1 VEQQIVSVA
10 FLCPGQA
17 SQKVGMGYDL
27 YNNTKLGKKYF
38 DIANDVMNVD
48 IKNIIFNGPE
58 EKLKQ
63 TNYTQPAIYIVS
75 VIIGELLINKG
86 INPVC
91 AAGHSLGEYSALTL
105 AKSFDFVTGLELV
118 KIRSEAMQNA
128 CKLNKG
134 TMAAVIGLEDD
145 KIIEICQS
153 HENIGI
159 VVAANFN
166 AKAQVVISGEL
177 KAIKSIIPLMKE
189 AGALKVLEL
198 NVSGAFHSPLM
209 SSAKKILSDKLSSIN
224 INNSSFPIYSNTT
237 ALPISNSNEIKN
249 ALIEQLDSPVL
260 WHQSITKMIKDGVKN
275 AIEVGPGRV
284 LQGLTKRIDRSLN
297 MDGVD
302 SLEKI
307 INFKYV

>member
-1 VEQQIVSVA
+1 MSIA

-17 SQKVGMGYDL
+17 SQKVGMGFDL
-27 YNNTKLGKKYF
+27 YNDTELGKKYF
-38 DIANDVMNVD
+38 NIANDIMNID

-63 TNYTQPAIYIVS
+63 TQHTQPAIYIVS

-86 INPVC
+86 IEPIC

-105 AKSFDFVTGLELV
+105 AKSFDFATGLELV

-145 KIIEICQS
+145 KIIKICES
-153 HENIGI
+153 YNSKGI

-177 KAIKSIIPLMKE
+177 KAIKSIIPLIKE
-189 AGALKVLEL
+189 AGALKVIEL

-209 SSAKKILSDKLSSIN
+209 SSAKTILSDKLSSIN
-224 INNSSFPIYSNTT
+224 INDSSFPIYNNVS
-237 ALPISNSNEIKN
+237 ALPISSSNEIKN
-249 ALIEQLDSPVL
+249 ALINQLDSPVL
-260 WHQSITKMIKDGVKN
+260 WHQSITQMINDGINN

-284 LQGLTKRIDRSLN
+284 LQGLTKKIDRSLN
-297 MDGVD
+297 MNGVE
-302 SLEKI
+302 SLEQVV
-307 INFKYV
+307 NFEYV

>member
-1 VEQQIVSVA
+1 MPVA

-27 YNNTKLGKKYF
+27 YNNTELGKKYF

-224 INNSSFPIYSNTT
+224 INNSSFPVYSNNT

-260 WHQSITKMIKDGVKN
+260 WHQSITRMIKDGVKN

-297 MDGVD
+297 MNGVE

-307 INFKYV
+307 VNFKYV

>member
-1 VEQQIVSVA
+1 MPVA

>member
-1 VEQQIVSVA
+1 MSIA

-17 SQKVGMGYDL
+17 SQKVGMGFDF
-27 YNNTKLGKKYF
+27 YNDTELGKKYF
-38 DIANDVMNVD
+38 NIANDIMNID

-63 TNYTQPAIYIVS
+63 TQHTQPAIYIVS

-86 INPVC
+86 IEPMC

-105 AKSFDFVTGLELV
+105 AKSFDFATGLELV

-128 CKLNKG
+128 CELNKG

-145 KIIEICQS
+145 KIIKICES
-153 HENIGI
+153 YNSKGI

-177 KAIKSIIPLMKE
+177 KAIKSIIPLIKE
-189 AGALKVLEL
+189 AGALKVIEL

-209 SSAKKILSDKLSSIN
+209 SSAKTILSDKLSSIN
-224 INNSSFPIYSNTT
+224 INDSSFPIYNNVS
-237 ALPISNSNEIKN
+237 ALPISSSNEIKN
-249 ALIEQLDSPVL
+249 SLINQLDSPVL
-260 WHQSITKMIKDGVKN
+260 WHQSITQMINDGINN

-297 MDGVD
+297 MNGVE
-302 SLEKI
+302 SLEQVV
-307 INFKYV
+307 NFEYV